1 MSKKYIINFIKVFT
15 FFITIILF
23 LWFTDPSNL
32 LNFLL
37 NQDTALIVDSI
48 LLLILSHFVYAL
60 RWSLI
65 INFGNDSNNFFKPLL
80 NYLVALFYNSF
91 TPANMGGD
99 IYRIYADSTT
109 INNKTYIIGLVIFE
123 RLIGLIIFLGFST
136 LVFANISEFI
146 INKSELN
153 NILGYILIIFVVTTF
168 FLIIYRRYLVNLLKS
183 MNFIN
188 DSFLVVKRSFLNKRL
203 TLISLVI
210 SFIGIAIC
218 VLAFNILI
226 EANGM
231 SIPFWTLFGIFCA
244 IELIRTIPISYQ
256 GFGFREGF
264 FAFCVI
270 SLGSWTLENAIYIAG
285 FYYILV
291 SFALAL
297 TGFTA
302 FIIKNIISYFK
313 QRMLNDST

>member
-1 MSKKYIINFIKVFT
+1 MSKKYIINFIKVLT
-15 FFITIILF
+15 FFTTIILF

-37 NQDTALIVDSI
+37 NQETGLILDSI
-48 LLLILSHFVYAL
+48 LLLILSYFVYAL

-65 INFGNDSNNFFKPLL
+65 INFGNNNNNFFKPFL

-99 IYRIYADSTT
+99 IYRIYADSTE
-109 INNKTYIIGLVIFE
+109 IYNKTYIVGLLIFE
-123 RLIGLIIFLGFST
+123 RLIGLIIFFGFST
-136 LVFANISEFI
+136 LVFANIIEFMS
-146 INKSELN
+146 NKSELN
-153 NILGYILIIFVVTTF
+153 NILGYLLIIFVVTTF
-168 FLIIYRRYLVNLLKS
+168 LLIIYRRSLVNLLIS
-183 MNFIN
+183 INFIN
-188 DSFLVVKRSFLNKRL
+188 DSFFVVKRSFLNKHL
-203 TLISLVI
+203 TLISLSI
-210 SFIGIAIC
+210 SFIGITIS

-244 IELIRTIPISYQ
+244 IELIRTLPISYQ

-270 SLGSWTLENAIYIAG
+270 SLGSWTAENAIYIAG

-297 TGFTA
+297 TGFTT
-302 FIIKNIISYFK
+302 FLIKNIISYFSN
-313 QRMLNDST
+313 RG